1 MTVQMRMQK
10 VGWYGLALISMI
22 FLGILG
28 WHSFQSHSTEKEHST
43 KPIFTNSKQNE
54 ISHQAPQVLELTG
67 NMIKVMQL
75 KTVAA
80 VVPVFSKSLH
90 FRGSLAIDPN
100 RLSHVHSRFPGQ
112 IIELATV
119 TGLRSQQLETGLPQG
134 RMLQNFDFVN
144 EGMKLAILQSKD
156 LGEKKSQL
164 ADALSKLRVEEK
176 TLKNYRSM
184 FEKGIFPE
192 RQVREQ
198 EAKFEQAKI
207 AVFTAENTLRA
218 FQVTELEID
227 GVKESAEK
235 YHRGLETDISYVKE
249 WSQVVVTAPITGDIV
264 EKSVII
270 GDIVDANADLFKI
283 ADLSVLAVYLHAY
296 EEDLQILEQ
305 LPKPLQVLIKVP
317 AYPELGELQCDVDR
331 SSPMIDPNEHMA
343 LLIGRVRNPE
353 RKLKA
358 NQFVTADVG
367 APAEKG
373 VVEIPANS
381 VIDLGY
387 EAIAY
392 VQPDVTK
399 PIFHRRRIVIVQRF
413 FDVVY
418 VRSELTPDQENQ
430 GMKPI
435 LPGESVVKGWILEL
449 EDYLQ
454 QQH

>member
-1 MTVQMRMQK
+1 MQTRTQKFSWLIVCIIATVL
-10 VGWYGLALISMI
+10 VIS
-22 FLGILG
+22 LG
-28 WHSFQSHSTEKEHST
+28 WGLYQSRKSAKEQDR
-43 KPIFTNSKQNE
+43 KPVALTSIKAPRDRNV
-54 ISHQAPQVLELTG
+54 PQVLELSDA
-67 NMIKVMQL
+67 MIQAMHL
-75 KTVAA
+75 KTVQA
-80 VVPVFSKSLH
+80 VVPGFSKVLH

-100 RLSHVHSRFPGQ
+100 RLSHVHARFPGQ
-112 IIELATV
+112 IIELATIS
-119 TGLRSQQLETGLPQG
+119 GLRSQQLDPSVTTARL
-134 RMLQNFDFVN
+134 LQNFDIVT

-164 ADALSKLRVEEK
+164 ADALIRLRVEEK
-176 TLKNYRSM
+176 TLNNLRLIY
-184 FEKGIFPE
+184 EKGNFPE
-192 RQVREQ
+192 KAVREQ

-218 FQVTELEID
+218 FQVTDADID

-235 YHRGLETDISYVKE
+235 YHRGQETDTTYVKE
-249 WSQVVVTAPITGDIV
+249 WSRVVVTAPISGDIV

-283 ADLSVLAVYLHAY
+283 ADLSVLAVYLHPY
-296 EEDLQILEQ
+296 EEDLQALEQ

-317 AYPELGELQCDVDR
+317 AYPELGELSCDVDR

-343 LLIGRVRNPE
+343 LLIGKVKNPD

-367 APAEKG
+367 APMEKG
-373 VVEIPANS
+373 VVEIPSNS

-387 EAIAY
+387 EAIVF
-392 VQPDVTK
+392 VQPDASK
-399 PIFHRRRIVIVQRF
+399 SIFQRRRVVIVRRY

-418 VRSELTPDQENQ
+418 VRSELTAEQEKQ
-430 GMKPI
+430 GLQPI
-435 LPGESVVKGWILEL
+435 QAGESVVKGWILEL
-449 EDYLQ
+449 EDYMQ